1 MKTALITGM
10 VVVVD
15 GLAMTVTKVGRDWCD
30 VRGPNGEAWR
40 VRREMLQ
47 TWR

>member
-1 MKTALITGM
+1 MNSYSKY
-10 VVVVD
+10 VHQRDD
-15 GLAMTVTKVGRDWCD
+15 GWQVWCD